1 MAESPEPK
9 DVSAML
15 SAWGAGGQDA
25 GNELIGIVYQEL
37 RRLAAFY
44 LQTER
49 RDHTLQPTEL
59 VHELYLKLF
68 SSQPLQLQDREHFL
82 ALAARQLR
90 RIVVDYARNKHA
102 QKRGGLMDKI
112 SLDDALPFAVPTD
125 SRVVG
130 LDEALQRL
138 EKLDPRSAQ
147 VVELRFFGGLTEDEV
162 AKTLSISP
170 ATVKRDWDFARSWLL
185 SQME

>member
-1 MAESPEPK
+1 MDGRPEPK

-15 SAWGAGGQDA
+15 SSWRAGDQDA
-25 GNELIGIVYQEL
+25 GNKLIGIVYPEL
-37 RRLAAFY
+37 RRLAAHY

-49 RDHTLQPTEL
+49 PGHTLQPTAL

-68 SSQPLQLQDREHFL
+68 SAGPVQLQDREHFL

-90 RIVVDYARNKHA
+90 RIIVDYARNKHA
-102 QKRGGLMDKI
+102 QKRGGPQATI
-112 SLDDALPFAVPTD
+112 SLDDVSPFAIPTD
-125 SRVVG
+125 GRVVD
-130 LDEALQRL
+130 LDLALQRL
-138 EKLDPRSAQ
+138 ETLDPRAAQ
-147 VVELRFFGGLTEDEV
+147 VVELRFFGGLTDDEV